1 MTGMAASEAAAM
13 IPEAAAM
20 IPVAA
25 AMVLVARVV
34 AVSVM
39 AGWR

>member
-1 MTGMAASEAAAM
+1 MTGMTAS
-13 IPEAAAM
+13 EAAAM

-34 AVSVM
+34 AVCVM